1 MTKEQIYEFI
11 RNNPVCALS
20 TADEN
25 IPHVRFMMI
34 YRADKDGIIFTT
46 GEDKDLHRQLER
58 NPLVEM
64 SFYNAEEGIQIRVS
78 GSVDELEDIELK
90 KQVVEDFPFL
100 KEWVDKKGYDVIVAY
115 ILSRGKATV
124 WTIETN
130 FAEKEFI
137 DL

>member
-1 MTKEQIYEFI
+1 MKKEQIYEFI

-25 IPHVRFMMI
+25 VPHVRFIMI
-34 YRADKDGIIFTT
+34 YRAEKEGIIFTT
-46 GEDKDLHRQLER
+46 GENKDLHRQLDK
-58 NPLVEM
+58 NPRVEM
-64 SFYNAEEGIQIRVS
+64 SFYNAQEGKQIRVS
-78 GSVDELEDIELK
+78 GTVEELEDIALK

-100 KEWVDKKGYDVIVAY
+100 KEWVDKEGYDVLVTY
-115 ILSRGKATV
+115 RLSGGKATV

-130 FAEKEFI
+130 FAEKEFV